1 MLNGSGDVQPG
12 EFNFS
17 DLTPKDASEVPSEI
31 TLDDVLECSGTTSNV
46 WSPCYGKSGDTGTST
61 VLPNTTM
68 ASMWLPSLVRWR
80 LGSMQDERT
89 DDASLGWDA
98 VKDVV
103 TGEAAYRARHPVSS
117 SGGFA
122 SLISFSTARLRSM
135 PTLTMS
141 NFWTSRCLRLAKDF
155 PIAMHDIERL
165 LYTTWH

>member
-1 MLNGSGDVQPG
+1 VLWQKRGYRNVYR
-12 EFNFS
+12 
-17 DLTPKDASEVPSEI
+17 TPKH
-31 TLDDVLECSGTTSNV
+31 DD
-46 WSPCYGKSGDTGTST
+46 
-61 VLPNTTM
+61 

-103 TGEAAYRARHPVSS
+103 TGEAAYRARHPGVV

-122 SLISFSTARLRSM
+122 SLISFSTARLRRHADLNDVELLDQSDVCA
-135 PTLTMS
+135 L
-141 NFWTSRCLRLAKDF
+141 LRDF